1 MDNRQPAFNPI
12 NNSASWNHDITKVY
26 TDVCR
31 QKSVSSTQDYKS
43 SITDNNSIDAK
54 RQSRDAINQSDRFGL
69 NSLFDESSAKLQT
82 PCLVTERV
90 SRQLRP
96 IFKEAAEALQKYV
109 AEHSRK
115 N

>member
-1 MDNRQPAFNPI
+1 MDNRQPTSNPM
-12 NNSASWNHDITKVY
+12 NNSASWNHDINKVY

-31 QKSVSSTQDYKS
+31 QKPVCSTPDYKS
-43 SITDNNSIDAK
+43 SITGNNNIDAK
-54 RQSRDAINQSDRFGL
+54 RQSRDAINQRDQFGL
-69 NSLFDESSAKLQT
+69 NSLFDESATKLQA

-90 SRQLRP
+90 SHQLRP
-96 IFKEAAEALQKYV
+96 IFKESAEALQKYV